1 MTLQQLVFTTQK
13 FIMKVKHTTQKV
25 AKAILQLKA
34 TLTGDEFEKDDATSV

>member
-1 MTLQQLVFTTQK
+1 MTLQRLVFTTQK